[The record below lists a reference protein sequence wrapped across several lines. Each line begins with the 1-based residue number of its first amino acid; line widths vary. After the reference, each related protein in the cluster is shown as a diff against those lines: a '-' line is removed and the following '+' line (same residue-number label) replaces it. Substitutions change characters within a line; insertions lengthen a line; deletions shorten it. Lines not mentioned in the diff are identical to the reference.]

1 MSKDYYKHL
10 GLPRTATE
18 AEIKSAYRR
27 LANAH
32 HPDKN
37 GDPALFLAINEAYGI
52 LGDAAK
58 KKAYDESQSVA
69 LVTNL
74 DEVAMTVIEDYF
86 SQFQQPPHPTHE

>member
-1 MSKDYYKHL
+1 M
-10 GLPRTATE
+10 PITRTRTAIRPSSSRST
-18 AEIKSAYRR
+18 RPTR
-27 LANAH
+27 
-32 HPDKN
+32 
-37 GDPALFLAINEAYGI
+37 I